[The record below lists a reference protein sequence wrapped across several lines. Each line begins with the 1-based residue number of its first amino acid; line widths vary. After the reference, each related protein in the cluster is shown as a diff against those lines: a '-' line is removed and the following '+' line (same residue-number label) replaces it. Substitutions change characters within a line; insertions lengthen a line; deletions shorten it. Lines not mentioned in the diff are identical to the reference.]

1 MFGDCQIAEK
11 ILKTKDPRK
20 IKSLGRK
27 VKGFTDEVWDDNCL
41 QIVRLGNVC
50 KVRYLILR
58 TEVFPNWPRGYKLEY
73 SLELKMFKIASFKV
87 ICTDSTEILFSQ
99 IQLKSFFKTRVCW
112 FELSLAKTKFFH

>member
-1 MFGDCQIAEK
+1 MVCLNWKSDCFALFLYILFDYVTVLFGDCQIAEK

-58 TEVFPNWPRGYKLEY
+58 IEVFPTCLAHLNQR
-73 SLELKMFKIASFKV
+73 LKFDLIVYAN
-87 ICTDSTEILFSQ
+87 
-99 IQLKSFFKTRVCW
+99 R
-112 FELSLAKTKFFH
+112 KF

>member
-1 MFGDCQIAEK
+1 MVCSNWKRCCFALFLYILFDYVTVLFGDCQIAEK

-50 KVRYLILR
+50 KVRYLSCVA
-58 TEVFPNWPRGYKLEY
+58 TKPVFRV
-73 SLELKMFKIASFKV
+73 SDKV
-87 ICTDSTEILFSQ
+87 IFKLACSATETS
-99 IQLKSFFKTRVCW
+99 
-112 FELSLAKTKFFH
+112 